1 MGFLFI
7 LKTQSAPTRF
17 RHTASRRPCSS
28 AFDADLRC
36 CLLGLGACL
45 LHCGGSGKHH
55 THATM
60 AAHFG
65 LAEYTHVGTGIARAS
80 SMPEKRMSRESPSA
94 SSARDADGP

>member
-65 LAEYTHVGTGIARAS
+65 LAEYTHVGIARAS